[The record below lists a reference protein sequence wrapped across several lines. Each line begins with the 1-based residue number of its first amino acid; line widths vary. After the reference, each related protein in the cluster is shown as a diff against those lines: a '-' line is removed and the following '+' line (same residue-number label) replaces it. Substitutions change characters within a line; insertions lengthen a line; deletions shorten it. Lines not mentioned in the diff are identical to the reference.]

1 MNDAEESSHKEQ
13 KEAMTDITE
22 HHPEQEGESHNRED
36 SGVDFFVHRYTIGVD
51 DLLEDVCEVICLD
64 VCGRLYGMVLKP
76 FNGSSRVCP
85 EFLPQIFFSVTR
97 APEVTNVC
105 SIPLPHLVNARIN
118 SLFLGYEPFVDFE
131 RARVVMIVNLD
142 MVLVVLNLINLDQ
155 IVSQELP

>member
-22 HHPEQEGESHNRED
+22 HHTEQEGESHNRED

-76 FNGSSRVCP
+76 FNRSCRVCP
-85 EFLPQIFFSVTR
+85 KFLPQIFFSVTG
-97 APEVTNVC
+97 APEVTYVC
-105 SIPLPHLVNARIN
+105 SITLPHLVDA
-118 SLFLGYEPFVDFE
+118 
-131 RARVVMIVNLD
+131 
-142 MVLVVLNLINLDQ
+142 
-155 IVSQELP
+155 